1 MTKTNQPQ
9 KHISYWEKPIL
20 FMANKVKEDHQD
32 KPLALYFKEHEQ
44 GGWLYVA
51 PEGSNLAKNGQL
63 ITPFNTRDAQGEEF
77 NLMIMLILKNYRES
91 CFPENVKVLI
101 PIDKLD
107 KKQPIK
113 ELIDSFDNSEFV
125 FYNIAVNRQYIEWE
139 HMYDEGDKHFLYK
152 YHQYIQKDDK
162 NNLRQTYKDFLTGYL
177 LKEIMSHQTMTLY
190 EFIYNFT
197 DNIEFL
203 SSYLEKTIFT
213 SNDYSIAYGTNYS
226 DCHYETG
233 LLLIKDEKNKETEP
247 LPQNIQW
254 AKDGFRFEA
263 LVEKFQKPITYMLSQ
278 LGDES
283 SPDELNLMYDFQCDY
298 LILAYEAPSEFTP
311 SLILGSVTAS
321 LAKTNP
327 YEAFDKLLHQTSAK
341 CLHYWPEYTPKFII
355 QSDLINQEDKA
366 KTVIDQIYDF
376 KRLQSKLI
384 DKNFIQSNEY
394 LVELETIG
402 GRRIFHEIETGDVFL
417 DLDST
422 PFRTWVK
429 IFQKH
434 PYFTIPDIHFTSEG
448 DALGGRYDGI
458 FE

>member
-1 MTKTNQPQ
+1 MTNTNQPQ

-20 FMANKVKEDHQD
+20 FMANKVKEDHPD

-77 NLMIMLILKNYRES
+77 NLMIMLNLKNYRES
-91 CFPENVKVLI
+91 GFPENVKVLI

-139 HMYDEGDKHFLYK
+139 HMDDEGDKHFLYK

-177 LKEIMSHQTMTLY
+177 LKEIMSHQTMTLH

-233 LLLIKDEKNKETEP
+233 LLLIEDEKTKETEP
-247 LPQNIQW
+247 LPQNTLG
-254 AKDGFRFEA
+254 AKNSFRFEA

-278 LGDES
+278 LGDET
-283 SPDELNLMYDFQCDY
+283 SPDELNLMYDFEYDH

-311 SLILGSVTAS
+311 SLILGSVPAT

-327 YEAFDKLLHQTSAK
+327 HEAFDKLLHQTAAK
-341 CLHYWPEYTPKFII
+341 CL
-355 QSDLINQEDKA
+355 
-366 KTVIDQIYDF
+366 
-376 KRLQSKLI
+376 
-384 DKNFIQSNEY
+384 
-394 LVELETIG
+394 
-402 GRRIFHEIETGDVFL
+402 
-417 DLDST
+417 
-422 PFRTWVK
+422 
-429 IFQKH
+429 
-434 PYFTIPDIHFTSEG
+434 
-448 DALGGRYDGI
+448 RY
-458 FE
+458 

>member
-20 FMANKVKEDHQD
+20 FMANKVKEDHPD

-44 GGWLYVA
+44 GGCLYVA

-91 CFPENVKVLI
+91 GFPENVKVLI

-139 HMYDEGDKHFLYK
+139 HMDDEGDKHFLYK

-177 LKEIMSHQTMTLY
+177 LKEIMSHQTMTLH

-233 LLLIKDEKNKETEP
+233 LLLIKDEKTKETEP

-254 AKDGFRFEA
+254 TKDGFRFEA

-278 LGDES
+278 LGDET
-283 SPDELNLMYDFQCDY
+283 SPDELNLMYDFHCDY

-311 SLILGSVTAS
+311 SLILGSVPTS

-327 YEAFDKLLHQTSAK
+327 YEAFEKLLQQTDAK
-341 CLHYWPEYTPKFII
+341 YLHYWPECLPEFII
-355 QSDLINQEDKA
+355 QSDLINQNETA
-366 KTVIDQIYDF
+366 KTVIDQIDDY
-376 KRLQSKLI
+376 KRLELSLI
-384 DKNFIQSNEY
+384 KKCFQQCHTPADEFKNQNKHYIIDDIKDITLLATSP
-394 LVELETIG
+394 
-402 GRRIFHEIETGDVFL
+402 FH
-417 DLDST
+417 
-422 PFRTWVK
+422 TWVN
-429 IFQKH
+429 IFLKH
-434 PYFTIPDIHFTSEG
+434 PYFNIPGIHFTPG
-448 DALGGRYDGI
+448 GNTLGGRYDGI

>member
-1 MTKTNQPQ
+1 MTKNNQPQ

-20 FMANKVKEDHQD
+20 FMANKVKEDHPNQ
-32 KPLALYFKEHEQ
+32 PLALYFKEHEQ

-91 CFPENVKVLI
+91 GFPENVKVLI

-139 HMYDEGDKHFLYK
+139 HMDDEGDKHFLYK

-177 LKEIMSHQTMTLY
+177 LKEIMSHQTMTLH

-213 SNDYSIAYGTNYS
+213 SNDYSIAYETNYS

-233 LLLIKDEKNKETEP
+233 LLLIEDEKTKEKEP
-247 LPQNIQW
+247 LPLNIQW
-254 AKDGFRFEA
+254 DKDGFRFEA

-278 LGDES
+278 LGDET
-283 SPDELNLMYDFQCDY
+283 SPDELNLMYDFHCDY

-311 SLILGSVTAS
+311 SLILGSVPTS

-327 YEAFDKLLHQTSAK
+327 YEAFEKLLQQTDAK
-341 CLHYWPEYTPKFII
+341 YLHYWAECMPKFII
-355 QSDLINQEDKA
+355 QTNLINQEKTA
-366 KTVIDQIYDF
+366 KTVIDQIDDY
-376 KRLQSKLI
+376 KRLELSLI
-384 DKNFIQSNEY
+384 KKCFQQCHMPAE
-394 LVELETIG
+394 ELENQGEHYIIDDIKDIT
-402 GRRIFHEIETGDVFL
+402 ELAT
-417 DLDST
+417 S

-434 PYFTIPDIHFTSEG
+434 PYFTIEGIHFAPGG

>member
-1 MTKTNQPQ
+1 MTNTNQPQ

-20 FMANKVKEDHQD
+20 FMANKIKKDHPNQ
-32 KPLALYFKEHEQ
+32 PLALYFKEHET

-77 NLMIMLILKNYRES
+77 NLMIMLILKNYRKS
-91 CFPENVKVLI
+91 GFPENVKVLI

-113 ELIDSFDNSEFV
+113 ELLDSFDNSEFV

-139 HMYDEGDKHFLYK
+139 HMDDEGDKHFLHK
-152 YHQYIQKDDK
+152 YHEYIQKDDK
-162 NNLRQTYKDFLTGYL
+162 NNLRKTYKDFLTGYL
-177 LKEIMSHQTMTLY
+177 LNELINHQTLTLH
-190 EFIYNFT
+190 EFIYKFT

-203 SSYLEKTIFT
+203 SHYLEKTIFT
-213 SNDYSIAYGTNYS
+213 SNDYSVAYESDYS
-226 DCHYETG
+226 DCQFETG
-233 LLLIKDEKNKETEP
+233 LLAIEIDEPKETEP
-247 LPQNIQW
+247 LPQNSQW

-263 LVEKFQKPITYMLSQ
+263 LVEKFQKPITYMLAE

-283 SPDELNLMYDFQCDY
+283 SPDELNLMYDFEYEY

-311 SLILGSVTAS
+311 SIILGSVPAS

-327 YEAFDKLLHQTSAK
+327 YEAFDKLLRQTTAR
-341 CLHYWPEYTPKFII
+341 CLHYWTEYPPEFII
-355 QSDLINQEDKA
+355 QSDLINQDEKAEIVINQIDDYKKLELSLIRKCFQQCHMPTEEFEKTNERFILDDIEDVGA
-366 KTVIDQIYDF
+366 LAT
-376 KRLQSKLI
+376 
-384 DKNFIQSNEY
+384 
-394 LVELETIG
+394 
-402 GRRIFHEIETGDVFL
+402 
-417 DLDST
+417 T
-422 PFRTWVK
+422 PFRTWVN
-429 IFQKH
+429 IFLKH
-434 PYFTIPDIHFTSEG
+434 PYFTIEGIHFTPGG

>member
-20 FMANKVKEDHQD
+20 FIAKKVREDHPD

-51 PEGSNLAKNGQL
+51 PEGSNLAKNSQL

-77 NLMIMLILKNYRES
+77 NLMIMLTLKNYRES
-91 CFPENVKVLI
+91 GFPENVKVLI

-107 KKQPIK
+107 EKQPIK
-113 ELIDSFDNSEFV
+113 ELINSFDNSEFV

-139 HMYDEGDKHFLYK
+139 HIDDEGDKHFLYK

-177 LKEIMSHQTMTLY
+177 LKEIMSHQTMTLH

-233 LLLIKDEKNKETEP
+233 LLLIEDEKTKETEP
-247 LPQNIQW
+247 LPQNTLGG
-254 AKDGFRFEA
+254 KNSFRFEA

-278 LGDES
+278 LGDET
-283 SPDELNLMYDFQCDY
+283 SPDELNLMYDFEYDY

-311 SLILGSVTAS
+311 SLILGSVPAT

-327 YEAFDKLLHQTSAK
+327 HEAFDKLLHQTAAK
-341 CLHYWPEYTPKFII
+341 CLRYWPEYTPKFII
-355 QSDLINQEDKA
+355 QSDLINQEENA
-366 KTVIDQIYDF
+366 KTVIDQIHDY
-376 KRLQSKLI
+376 KRLESSLI
-384 DKNFIQSNEY
+384 DKCFHQCLMPAGEFKNQNEQFIVNDIKNFNT
-394 LVELETIG
+394 LATN
-402 GRRIFHEIETGDVFL
+402 
-417 DLDST
+417 

-434 PYFTIPDIHFTSEG
+434 PYFAIPGIHFTPGG

>member
-1 MTKTNQPQ
+1 MTNKNQPQ

-20 FMANKVKEDHQD
+20 FMANKVREDHPNQ
-32 KPLALYFKEHEQ
+32 PLALYFKEHEQ

-77 NLMIMLILKNYRES
+77 NLMIMLILKNYRET

-139 HMYDEGDKHFLYK
+139 HMDDEGDKHFLYK

-203 SSYLEKTIFT
+203 SSYLEK
-213 SNDYSIAYGTNYS
+213 N
-226 DCHYETG
+226 H
-233 LLLIKDEKNKETEP
+233 LH
-247 LPQNIQW
+247 
-254 AKDGFRFEA
+254 
-263 LVEKFQKPITYMLSQ
+263 FQR
-278 LGDES
+278 
-283 SPDELNLMYDFQCDY
+283 
-298 LILAYEAPSEFTP
+298 
-311 SLILGSVTAS
+311 
-321 LAKTNP
+321 
-327 YEAFDKLLHQTSAK
+327 LLH
-341 CLHYWPEYTPKFII
+341 
-355 QSDLINQEDKA
+355 
-366 KTVIDQIYDF
+366 
-376 KRLQSKLI
+376 RLR
-384 DKNFIQSNEY
+384 N
-394 LVELETIG
+394 
-402 GRRIFHEIETGDVFL
+402 
-417 DLDST
+417 
-422 PFRTWVK
+422 
-429 IFQKH
+429 
-434 PYFTIPDIHFTSEG
+434 
-448 DALGGRYDGI
+448 
-458 FE
+458 

>member
-20 FMANKVKEDHQD
+20 FMANKVKEDHPD
-32 KPLALYFKEHEQ
+32 KPLSLYFKEHEQ
-44 GGWLYVA
+44 AGWLYVA

-91 CFPENVKVLI
+91 GFPENVKVLI

-139 HMYDEGDKHFLYK
+139 HMDDEGDKHFLYK

-177 LKEIMSHQTMTLY
+177 LKEIMSHQTMTLH

-233 LLLIKDEKNKETEP
+233 LLLIETKEPEKEKN
-247 LPQNIQW
+247 LPQNTQW
-254 AKDGFRFEA
+254 TKNGFRFEA
-263 LVEKFQKPITYMLSQ
+263 LVEKFQKPITYMLSE
-278 LGDES
+278 LGDET
-283 SPDELNLMYDFQCDY
+283 SPDELNLMYDFRCDY

-311 SLILGSVTAS
+311 NLILGSVPAS

-327 YEAFDKLLHQTSAK
+327 CEAFEKLLQQTDAK
-341 CLHYWPEYTPKFII
+341 YLHYWPEYMPKFII
-355 QSDLINQEDKA
+355 QSDLINQEEKA
-366 KTVIDQIYDF
+366 KKVIDQIHDY
-376 KRLQSKLI
+376 KRLELSLIEKSFSQLRMTIAEFEKQSEHFII
-384 DKNFIQSNEY
+384 DD
-394 LVELETIG
+394 
-402 GRRIFHEIETGDVFL
+402 IEGISSLAT
-417 DLDST
+417 T

-434 PYFTIPDIHFTSEG
+434 PYFTIPNIHFTPGG